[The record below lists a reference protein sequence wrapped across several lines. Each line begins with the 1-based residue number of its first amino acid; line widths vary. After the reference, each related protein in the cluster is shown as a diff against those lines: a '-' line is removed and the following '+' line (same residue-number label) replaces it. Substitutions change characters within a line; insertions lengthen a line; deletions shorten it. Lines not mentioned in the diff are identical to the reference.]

1 MELAVQAAYRFFESY
16 ADWLGL
22 AIIPFSA
29 AIIGWLTNKLAI
41 WMTFYPLERTG
52 FTIAYWQGIIPS
64 RAAKMAGIS
73 VDLMVGKLVDLKA
86 IFNKIKPEIITEQLY
101 PLLEP
106 ISTETMD
113 KVLNEKMPLPW
124 FFLPEDIKER
134 FFKDAKKEIPHTIAA
149 TIQDIQENIEAIF
162 DVKSMIIQQLEQD
175 KALLNEIFLSCG
187 EKEFQFLE
195 RSGLY
200 FGFLFGLI
208 QMILWY
214 YAQDFQFAWILLP
227 TGGLFV
233 GYLTNWLALK
243 LIFKPTRP
251 INLGFYKIQGLFL
264 KRQKAVSATY
274 ANIVSKKILT
284 TENIF
289 NAIFSSKNQTKL
301 HSIIRKNIEK
311 AVDNTAGSFRTI
323 IQLLTGRSA
332 YQNIKNELSDI
343 YLEFLPNAINRSFE
357 YMDEAIDM
365 EHTLDDKMSNL
376 TSTEFEGF
384 LHPVFEEDE
393 LKLIL
398 VGAILGLF
406 AGFLQMIFL
415 L

>member
-1 MELAVQAAYRFFESY
+1 MELAVQAAYRFFETY
-16 ADWLGL
+16 AEWLGL

-29 AIIGWLTNKLAI
+29 ALIGWLTNKLAI

-73 VDLMVGKLVDLKA
+73 VDLMVGKLIDLNA
-86 IFNKIKPEIITEQLY
+86 IFNKIKPEIIIEKLY
-101 PLLEP
+101 PTLEP
-106 ISTETMD
+106 ISVEMMD
-113 KVLNEKMPLPW
+113 KILLEKMPLPW
-124 FFLPEDIKER
+124 FFLPTDLKEY
-134 FFKDAKKEIPHTIAA
+134 FFKNAKKEIPHTIEA
-149 TIQDIQENIEAIF
+149 TIKDIQDNIETIF

-187 EKEFQFLE
+187 EREFKFLE
-195 RSGLY
+195 HSGLY

-214 YAQDFQFAWILLP
+214 YIQDFPFSWIVLP
-227 TGGLFV
+227 IGGLLV

-243 LIFKPTRP
+243 LIFKPTEP
-251 INLGFYKIQGLFL
+251 VKIGFIKIQGLFL

-274 ANIVSKKILT
+274 AEIVSKKILT
-284 TENIF
+284 TKNIF
-289 NAIFSSKNQTKL
+289 TSIFNGNNQALL
-301 HSIIRKNIEK
+301 HQIIENNVRK
-311 AVDNTAGSFRTI
+311 AVDNTAGSLRSI
-323 IQLLTGRSA
+323 VQILTGRSA
-332 YQNIKNELSDI
+332 YTDLKNELVNI
-343 YLEFLPNAINRSFE
+343 YLDFLPYAISQSFD

-365 EHTLDDKMSNL
+365 KNTLNEKMSNL
-376 TSTEFEGF
+376 TSSEFEGF
-384 LHPVFEEDE
+384 LHPVFEADE

-406 AGFLQMIFL
+406 AGFLQMLFL
-415 L
+415 V

>member
-1 MELAVQAAYRFFESY
+1 MELAVQAAYRFFETY
-16 ADWLGL
+16 AEWLGL

-29 AIIGWLTNKLAI
+29 ALIGWLTNRLAI

-73 VDLMVGKLVDLKA
+73 VDLMVGKLIDLKA
-86 IFNKIKPEIITEQLY
+86 IFNKIKAEIITEQLY
-101 PLLEP
+101 PSLEP
-106 ISTETMD
+106 IAVEMMD

-124 FFLPEDIKER
+124 FFLPTDLKER
-134 FFKDAKKEIPHTIAA
+134 FFKDAKKEIPHTIEA
-149 TIQDIQENIEAIF
+149 TIKDIQENIEAIF
-162 DVKSMIIQQLEQD
+162 DVKSMVIQQLEQD

-187 EKEFQFLE
+187 EKEFKFLE

-208 QMILWY
+208 QMVLWY
-214 YAQDFQFAWILLP
+214 YIQDFSFSWIILP
-227 TGGLFV
+227 IGGLAV

-243 LIFKPTRP
+243 LIFKPTEP
-251 INLGFYKIQGLFL
+251 IKIGFIKIQGLFL

-274 ANIVSKKILT
+274 AKIVSQKILT

-289 NAIFSSKNQTKL
+289 TAIFNGKNQNLL
-301 HSIIRKNIEK
+301 HQIIKNNVEK
-311 AVDNTAGSFRTI
+311 AVDNTAGSFRSI
-323 IQLLTGRSA
+323 VQLLVGRSA
-332 YQNIKNELSDI
+332 YTAIKAELSNV
-343 YLEFLPNAINRSFE
+343 YLDFLPQAIHQSFD

-365 EHTLDDKMSNL
+365 ENTLDDKMSNL
-376 TSTEFEGF
+376 TPSEFEGF

-406 AGFLQMIFL
+406 AGFLQMLFL
-415 L
+415 V